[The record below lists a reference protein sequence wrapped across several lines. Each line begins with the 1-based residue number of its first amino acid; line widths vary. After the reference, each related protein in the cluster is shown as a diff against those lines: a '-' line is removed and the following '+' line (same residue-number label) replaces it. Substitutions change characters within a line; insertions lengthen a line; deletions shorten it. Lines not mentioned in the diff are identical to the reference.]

1 MIYFAIVNI
10 NGVHIHQVIR
20 QHQLSE
26 SISVHYILSCN
37 SWEEEY
43 KSVIKRMAE
52 TTNTGKR
59 RLTGSRSNPFSIAS
73 QLAGTRQP
81 GEILDEQEYQ
91 RLPSMIVVET
101 NTAFWMVEVLSFGNV
116 MRYCNSQVPIV
127 SRSMLYRDIYKLLYC
142 RLFFF

>member
-1 MIYFAIVNI
+1 M
-10 NGVHIHQVIR
+10 G
-20 QHQLSE
+20 
-26 SISVHYILSCN
+26 SISTKLYGNISFRKVFPCTAFSVAIPGKKSTSC
-37 SWEEEY
+37 
-43 KSVIKRMAE
+43 VIKRMAE
-52 TTNTGKR
+52 ATNTGKR

-73 QLAGTRQP
+73 QLAGTLQP

-101 NTAFWMVEVLSFGNV
+101 NTAFRMVEVLSFRNL